1 LGFLLGD
8 LMKFVH
14 YTTQRTYR
22 VLFMDAINTATNKK
36 EVVYQDVET
45 EQVYTR
51 SFEEFTARVQRY
63 GETVKRFTQID

>member
-1 LGFLLGD
+1 
-8 LMKFVH
+8 MKFVH

>member
-1 LGFLLGD
+1 
-8 LMKFVH
+8 
-14 YTTQRTYR
+14 
-22 VLFMDAINTATNKK
+22 MDAINTATNKK